1 MFGLHTEQKFTISK
15 KNRKLAT
22 VHALKSPKTVLR
34 FLCEV
39 FFVWVFFVG
48 VFCWF
53 CGFFSQALLVQEPTV
68 KEYWH
73 FKRNEVSTVI

>member
-1 MFGLHTEQKFTISK
+1 MCRASFHCLVCTQKFTISK

-53 CGFFSQALLVQEPTV
+53 CGFFFTGIASSRTNSQRILAL
-68 KEYWH
+68 
-73 FKRNEVSTVI
+73 